1 MQWFCLNYLEVVQA
15 GACTTIP
22 SRFLLRCMLRELALV
37 RRMCQNGEA
46 QQLRVGADVS
56 LAEVADVIGVSPTT
70 VYRWETGKS
79 LPRVEHAASY
89 WTVLQD
95 LKRLPVAG

>member
-1 MQWFCLNYLEVVQA
+1 MLIELVNVRNMCKSGQA
-15 GACTTIP
+15 
-22 SRFLLRCMLRELALV
+22 REI
-37 RRMCQNGEA
+37 REA
-46 QQLRVGADVS
+46 ADVS

-95 LKRLPVAG
+95 LRGATRVADALFHRECTRRQATSLSAS